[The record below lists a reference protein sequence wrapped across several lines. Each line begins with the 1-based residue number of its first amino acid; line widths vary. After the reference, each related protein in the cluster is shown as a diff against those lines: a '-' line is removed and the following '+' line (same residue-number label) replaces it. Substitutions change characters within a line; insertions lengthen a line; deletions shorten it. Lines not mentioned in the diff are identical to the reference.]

1 MPHEPSDAR
10 AALMTVYMNQRS
22 PFLTQSDTP
31 KGGRKLKSAERP
43 PPYRI
48 YAKNSTTTKMLV
60 KSLKKPPHRRRR
72 SDADECMR
80 AIRTSLGG
88 PGLGLGRIGR
98 TIYGV
103 GESGRANRRQRCNG
117 SIGQHGFPNSPA
129 LKRSQGGL
137 TAQQRAVIEV
147 GMEIA
152 RREVESRHGLTKKGM
167 GEMGSITST
176 RGDGKE
182 GISGTGPV
190 CVKEEVEDM
199 AHADRYFD
207 MYINAE
213 ACG

>member
-22 PFLTQSDTP
+22 SFLTLSDTP
-31 KGGRKLKSAERP
+31 KGGKKLKSAERP
-43 PPYRI
+43 PPYRL

-60 KSLKKPPHRRRR
+60 KGLKKSPHRRRR
-72 SDADECMR
+72 SDADECKH
-80 AIRTSLGG
+80 AIRTSLGR

-117 SIGQHGFPNSPA
+117 SSSGLAVFPNSPA
-129 LKRSQGGL
+129 LKRSQGCL

-152 RREVESRHGLTKKGM
+152 RREAESRHVLTKKGM
-167 GEMGSITST
+167 GEMGSFTST
-176 RGDGKE
+176 RGDGRE

-190 CVKEEVEDM
+190 CVEDM

>member
-1 MPHEPSDAR
+1 
-10 AALMTVYMNQRS
+10 MTVYMSQHS
-22 PFLTQSDTP
+22 SFFTLSDTP
-31 KGGRKLKSAERP
+31 KGGKKLNAAERP

-48 YAKNSTTTKMLV
+48 YAKKSTTTKMLV

-72 SDADECMR
+72 SEAEEYMH

-103 GESGRANRRQRCNG
+103 GESSRGNRRQRCNG
-117 SIGQHGFPNSPA
+117 SNGLPGFANTPA
-129 LKRSQGGL
+129 LKRSQGCL
-137 TAQQRAVIEV
+137 TAQQLAVIEV

-152 RREVESRHGLTKKGM
+152 RREAESRHVLAKKGM
-167 GEMGSITST
+167 GDMGTFT
-176 RGDGKE
+176 LTE
-182 GISGTGPV
+182 GI
-190 CVKEEVEDM
+190 VKEDVEDR
-199 AHADRYFD
+199 AHADRYFE